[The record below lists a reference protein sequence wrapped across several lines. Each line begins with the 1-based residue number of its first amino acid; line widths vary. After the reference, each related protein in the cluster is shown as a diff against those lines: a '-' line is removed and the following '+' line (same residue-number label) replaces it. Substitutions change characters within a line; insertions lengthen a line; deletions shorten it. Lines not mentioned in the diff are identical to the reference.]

1 MVDIIS
7 GTSAGGI
14 NGVFLAKALARNQTM
29 QGLKNLWLEEGD
41 LGKLLNDNKAE
52 DYSRDLGFAVQ
63 KPERSLLNSQRMYRK
78 LLEALEQMG
87 NSSHPDKSAPLVN
100 EFDLFVTTT
109 DIEGIPLPIDL
120 DDNVV
125 YERRYRNVYHFRY
138 APHPIE
144 SPDPRLRRDDFI
156 KENDPFLAFA
166 ARCTSSFPFA
176 FDAMQLGDIETVLD
190 RYHFYGDDD
199 PTESADPNRNNRWD
213 DFFKDY
219 LRLGLLDI
227 NRLARGE
234 RPTGLAGSTP
244 DEAVARLRKAFRNR
258 SFGDGGY
265 LDNKP
270 FSYATS
276 MLRRRYADCVVDRK
290 LLYVEPTPEHPELAP
305 RQPRPRPDFAENVVA
320 AVLDLPR
327 QETIRED
334 IERIDERNQM
344 LNRIATF
351 ARNVDEDV
359 ILLTKREEPLDHGGF
374 RKAYLDKM
382 INIYGVNYG
391 AYHRLKVEEITSL
404 LAEILAR
411 ALGHDP
417 ESDATAAIC
426 KLVVAWCRKNYSEL
440 RQTGVPNS
448 ENAFLLDFDVRY
460 SLRRLSFLNR
470 RINQLAQ
477 GGPDA
482 LAPDARNLLVSWLKH
497 LSQPAEKTDADNE
510 HLAAPAKLLLP
521 RMQNA
526 APPTNWIRD
535 FRAQL
540 VKIKR
545 DKIANALATARLVEE
560 IFLIKGSEPAER
572 LRAKA
577 ADFDFS
583 WETMQR
589 ILAEDDPKAY
599 ETLVEEEF
607 KRRRKKLGDLMQIV
621 EEVLKKRQGA
631 QLEIASANDVD
642 IGDGATAARVFVD
655 YYYRNFVLY
664 DLVTYPVQYGTG
676 AGETSVV
683 KVHRLSP
690 EDAGSIMEETAGG
703 LREKLAGRTVMSFGA
718 FLDPRWRTND
728 IIWGRLDGAERLIA
742 VSLPES
748 LTPKDRQALL
758 FEAHLGILSDE
769 FKSGNGDAVCR
780 LLSNARKHPHKNASD
795 DAYVFDLIATF
806 EKQNPGM
813 TDAQRNLLRVPQ
825 KLDRHLESETALKY
839 ISRSTNITGNM
850 LSELADSYRSK
861 PAKRFSAWV
870 AQVGTILWELIAV
883 AVPQGLGSL
892 FFRHWRGL
900 LYGFA
905 FTLIVAGIL
914 FNSSV
919 KLVGWQ
925 ILAAVAVIHLLVSG
939 LDAWMENKRWFFK
952 VGAALV
958 AAPFLALVVLG
969 VLHLL
974 GRWAQIHFNR
984 WGSSGLSRRRCLRS
998 FCCLRFQQSCA
1009 GWKNCAPLRGNRLS
1023 PRSKGKY
1030 PHDRGSARKP
1040 F

>member
-426 KLVVAWCRKNYSEL
+426 KLVVAWCRK
-440 RQTGVPNS
+440 
-448 ENAFLLDFDVRY
+448 
-460 SLRRLSFLNR
+460 
-470 RINQLAQ
+470 
-477 GGPDA
+477 
-482 LAPDARNLLVSWLKH
+482 
-497 LSQPAEKTDADNE
+497 PAEKTDADNE

-748 LTPKDRQALL
+748 LTPKDQQALL

-984 WGSSGLSRRRCLRS
+984 WGQLGLVAAALLTLLLLSAIPAIVRRVEKLR
-998 FCCLRFQQSCA
+998 A
-1009 GWKNCAPLRGNRLS
+1009 T
-1023 PRSKGKY
+1023 
-1030 PHDRGSARKP
+1030 AREQVEP
-1040 F
+1040 